1 MEKSKY
7 QQYFY
12 CFIVCI
18 LISYVFCLRCQQNIV
33 VILISASYRGAALIR
48 GEELIRGRR
57 LFQFGYIKV
66 RHLLESNAYFRP
78 GAYQRKYGIIRRNTA
93 FLHRLS
99 ITCWYLYGALILE
112 QLSQVVIREGFLYG
126 TAKLKKLKIG
136 EGLKEL
142 TVSPIIS
149 NSGTVTY
156 KTVKYLKTLLTELT
170 KSQYNILNT
179 DDVIQKIKSEKIP
192 EQFKMISFDVN
203 SLFTNMPLDRTIEII
218 LSKIC
223 QEKN

>member
-1 MEKSKY
+1 M
-7 QQYFY
+7 
-12 CFIVCI
+12 
-18 LISYVFCLRCQQNIV
+18 
-33 VILISASYRGAALIR
+33 
-48 GEELIRGRR
+48 
-57 LFQFGYIKV
+57 
-66 RHLLESNAYFRP
+66 
-78 GAYQRKYGIIRRNTA
+78 
-93 FLHRLS
+93 
-99 ITCWYLYGALILE
+99 
-112 QLSQVVIREGFLYG
+112 YG

-192 EQFKMISFDVN
+192 E
-203 SLFTNMPLDRTIEII
+203 
-218 LSKIC
+218 
-223 QEKN
+223 